1 MSKTDCRDFLCGPV
15 CFHRTGSIPGQ
26 GTKIPHGTWQGQK
39 QLGKIKLIMDQY
51 LELLKS
57 KKTRANLI
65 YKERAKYVTMQLGQ
79 RKPIKL
85 TNILILL
92 IIRKTQTQIV
102 RCHFTPLGRLEND
115 AK

>member
-1 MSKTDCRDFLCGPV
+1 MLWTKLIDLKMVNNPLAMQETQLQFLGWEDPLEEETTMSKTDCRDFLCGPV

-39 QLGKIKLIMDQY
+39 QLEKIKLIMDQY

-65 YKERAKYVTMQLGQ
+65 YKERAKY
-79 RKPIKL
+79 
-85 TNILILL
+85 
-92 IIRKTQTQIV
+92 
-102 RCHFTPLGRLEND
+102 
-115 AK
+115 